1 MQRGWI
7 RQSVRILEVRNR
19 LLPAAILLY
28 DALCYLFPAMKAVVA
43 AGRRPD
49 RQDGEGL
56 VARRAT
62 TAPDTDDI
70 VNFVVRLFAP
80 LAVADDRAVPTE
92 RTPAWQQVQRERGHP
107 GSRLSSASGSAIKR
121 INGWRE
127 GLPLTVAA
135 KFSICEPAF
144 TLRQSQ
150 SRTKKEYRP
159 QLPDAIPHSRALAG
173 IKASTARKDLIG
185 HMTPERQ

>member
-1 MQRGWI
+1 MVGSPRKIHPVTFQRAERNQDHRLTSRRAAHRRNVDGSGS
-7 RQSVRILEVRNR
+7 RAGSAKARNR
-19 LLPAAILLY
+19 LFPTATWLL
-28 DALCYLFPAMKAVVA
+28 DALCCLFPAMKAVVA

-62 TAPDTDDI
+62 TPPETDDI
-70 VNFVVRLFAP
+70 VNFVMRLFAP
-80 LAVADDRAVPTE
+80 VAVADDRAVPTE

-135 KFSICEPAF
+135 KFRSENRP
-144 TLRQSQ
+144 SP
-150 SRTKKEYRP
+150 SR
-159 QLPDAIPHSRALAG
+159 
-173 IKASTARKDLIG
+173 
-185 HMTPERQ
+185 